1 MRPLPAKQE
10 QAQEEKRTLFSG
22 FRSSL
27 IIIILLLAFALRL
40 YQLEGQSM
48 WSDEGL
54 SLYRLRQP
62 VSLILQN
69 SIVVDG
75 INGRD
80 TNPPL
85 YFLLLHGWRAL
96 AGETIFAL
104 RYGGVLLA
112 LLAVPLFYRLGR
124 LLLPYRA
131 ALLATFLLAIS
142 PFHIWQ
148 SQELRNY
155 GLLITLN
162 LLATYA
168 LFCFARRRTWR
179 WLLLWATA
187 VLAGIY
193 THYFGFFIA
202 AYGAAALLFLALY
215 QWRAN
220 LLRLARQHRR
230 WLLAIGA
237 GGAGVLLLLLPA
249 LLVALERFRAG
260 QQVDFAYIPA
270 ATVAHHAFSAFAV
283 GIDRSLSH
291 PWHLIGAALL
301 LALGG
306 AVWLWRRHWPTAV
319 LLLGYQVIPLALLQL
334 LSLLN
339 PLYNGTRH
347 LLIGLPPFLLL
358 LAAGAALPINPVRST
373 SPSRSASFAYGA
385 ANFWQKAKPLLW
397 LLRGGLLITAVAIQL
412 NNLHNQFH
420 DPQFVRDDVRG
431 AAHYLTRHARANDLI
446 VLHDTL
452 IGFTFDYYYSGAA
465 PWRAI
470 PLYGQTDVAAAQAE
484 LAQAGAQVGQQGGR
498 LWLLA
503 EPLPRTSFPR
513 RALLEWIRQQWP
525 QLWAHQFP
533 HMWLSVRLEAYA
545 PQPLL
550 TELPPQAAP
559 LDVAFANGLALRG
572 IEQSESWQAGEDVWL
587 RLFYTR
593 QEAMTADLLILSWRL
608 RDQNGVVWAQLN
620 QVLWPTFPP
629 HRWPQ
634 GALVMHDLPLALP
647 VGLPPGTYELAL
659 RLTTL
664 DGETIGLA
672 DGRIEA
678 SPGVVQV
685 TAGAANPPLAQLPAM
700 TRQTADLGPLRLLG
714 YRLPALELRP
724 GHVLPL
730 DLFWQARRAPREDYQ
745 LRLRLTDGAGTVL
758 QEALMP
764 LSRADYPT
772 SLWAA
777 GEVVQGRGELLVP
790 GTAVADDTL
799 LRLAVVRANGR
810 VVGRELT
817 LNERPTI
824 VPWPLQTD
832 LPPIPQPLDAQF
844 GAGQIR
850 LHGYA
855 LDPPMLMPGNWQALT
870 LIWQAQQAIGENWL
884 VFVHLSDAQEQVVA
898 QADGIPVQG
907 TRLTVSWRASEVLL
921 DERALFVP
929 AELPPGAYTLWVGL
943 YDPETGARL
952 AVSGAN
958 ADVANGRVRLATFTW
973 GGR

>member
-1 MRPLPAKQE
+1 MHPLLAKRE
-10 QAQEEKRTLFSG
+10 QEEKRTFFSG
-22 FRSSL
+22 SRSFL
-27 IIIILLLAFALRL
+27 ILVILLLSFALRL

-69 SIVVDG
+69 SIVVDE

-96 AGETIFAL
+96 TGETIFAL

-131 ALLATFLLAIS
+131 ALLAAVLLAIS

-168 LFCFARRRTWR
+168 LFCFARRYTWC

-202 AYGAAALLFLALY
+202 AYGAVALLFLALY

-220 LLRLARQHRR
+220 LLRLVRQHWR
-230 WLLAIGA
+230 WLLAISA

-260 QQVDFAYIPA
+260 RQVDFAYIPA

-291 PWHLIGAALL
+291 PWQLIGAALL

-306 AVWLWRRHWPTAV
+306 AMLLWRRHWPTAV

-358 LAAGAALPINPVRST
+358 LAAGATLPAPRL
-373 SPSRSASFAYGA
+373 RSAVGGQPSAVILAGIA
-385 ANFWQKAKPLLW
+385 HLTP

-412 NNLHNQFH
+412 NNLHKQFH

-431 AAHYLTRHARANDLI
+431 AALYLNQHAHANDLI

-470 PLYGQTDVAAAQAE
+470 PLYGQMDVAAAQAE
-484 LAQAGAQVGQQGGR
+484 LAQAAAQVGQQGGR
-498 LWLLA
+498 LWLLT
-503 EPLPRTSFPR
+503 EPLPRTGFPR
-513 RALLEWIRQQWP
+513 RALLEWSRQQWP
-525 QLWAHQFP
+525 QLWARQFP

-550 TELPPQAAP
+550 AELPPQAAP
-559 LDVAFANGLALRG
+559 LNVAFANGLALRG
-572 IEQSESWQAGEDVWL
+572 IEQIETWQAGRDVWL
-587 RLFYTR
+587 RLFGTR
-593 QEAMTADLLILSWRL
+593 QKAMTADSLILSWRL
-608 RDQNGVVWAQLN
+608 LDQNGVVWAQLD

-647 VGLPPGTYELAL
+647 VGLPPGAYELAL

-664 DGETIGLA
+664 DGETIGLT

-678 SPGVVQV
+678 SSGVVQV
-685 TAGAANPPLAQLPAM
+685 VAAAANPPAAHWPLM
-700 TRQTADLGPLRLLG
+700 TRQTANLGPLRLLG
-714 YRLPALELRP
+714 YRLPALALRP

-730 DLFWQARRAPREDYQ
+730 DLFWQAQRAPREDYQ

-772 SLWAA
+772 SLWTA

-870 LIWQAQQAIGENWL
+870 LIWQAQQDIGDNWL

-907 TRLTVSWRASEVLL
+907 TRLTVSWRAEEVLR

-929 AELPPGAYTLWVGL
+929 AELPPGTYTLWVGL

-958 ADVANGRVRLATFTW
+958 ADVANGRVRLATFAW
-973 GGR
+973 GGQ

>member
-1 MRPLPAKQE
+1 MRSLLAKQK
-10 QAQEEKRTLFSG
+10 QKRGKEPHYASTST
-22 FRSSL
+22 SIS
-27 IIIILLLAFALRL
+27 ISISILLLAFALRL

-69 SIVVDG
+69 SIIVDG

-96 AGETIFAL
+96 TGESLFAL

-112 LLAVPLFYRLGR
+112 LLAVPLFYRVGR
-124 LLLPYRA
+124 LFMPRRA

-168 LFCFARRRTWR
+168 LFRFAQGHAWR
-179 WLLLWATA
+179 WLLLWVTA
-187 VLAGIY
+187 VLLGSY

-202 AYGAAALLFLALY
+202 AYGAAALLFLALC
-215 QWRAN
+215 QWRAS
-220 LLRLARQHRR
+220 LLQLARQQWR
-230 WLLAIGA
+230 WLLAAGA
-237 GGAGVLLLLLPA
+237 GALLLLPA

-270 ATVAHHAFSAFAV
+270 ATVAHHALSAFAV
-283 GIDRSLSH
+283 GISPILSH

-301 LALGG
+301 LALLGVVLL
-306 AVWLWRRHWPTAV
+306 ARRHWPTAV
-319 LLLGYQVIPLALLQL
+319 LLLSYQLIPLALLQL
-334 LSLLN
+334 LSLFN

-358 LAAGAALPINPVRST
+358 LAAGAALPMPALRQT
-373 SPSRSASFAYGA
+373 FSFS
-385 ANFWQKAKPLLW
+385 QEVERLIR
-397 LLRGGLLITAVAIQL
+397 LLRAGVLITAVAIQL
-412 NNLHNQFH
+412 NALHNQFH
-420 DPQFVRDDVRG
+420 APQFVRDDVRG
-431 AAHYLTRHARANDLI
+431 AALYLTQHARANDLI

-452 IGFTFDYYYSGAA
+452 IGFTFDYYYQGAA

-470 PLYGQTDVAAAQAE
+470 PLYGQMDVAAAQAE
-484 LAQAGAQVGQQGGR
+484 LAQAGAQIGQQGGR

-503 EPLPRTSFPR
+503 EPLPRTGFPR
-513 RALLEWIRQQWP
+513 RTLLEWARQQWP
-525 QLWAHQFP
+525 LLWARQFP

-545 PQPLL
+545 PQPVLAQ
-550 TELPPQAAP
+550 LPPQATP

-572 IEQSESWQAGEDVWL
+572 LEQKETWQAGEDVWL
-587 RLFYTR
+587 RLFWSR
-593 QEAMTADLLILSWRL
+593 QAEVEANLLMLSWRL
-608 RDQNGVVWAQLN
+608 TGPDGAVWAQLD
-620 QVLWPTFPP
+620 QPLWPDYPP
-629 HRWPQ
+629 HRWPS
-634 GALVMHDLPLALP
+634 GALVMRDLPLALP
-647 VGLPPGTYELAL
+647 VGLPPGAYDLTL

-664 DGETIGLA
+664 EGETIGLA

-678 SPGVVQV
+678 SSGTVQM
-685 TAGAANPPLAQLPAM
+685 TAGAANPPARQLPPM

-730 DLFWQARRAPREDYQ
+730 DLFWQAQRAPREAYH
-745 LRLRLTDGAGTVL
+745 LRLRLTDGAGAVL
-758 QEALMP
+758 QEAIMP
-764 LSRADYPT
+764 LTRADYPT
-772 SLWAA
+772 ALWQA

-790 GTAVADDTL
+790 GTAVADDSL
-799 LRLAVVRANGR
+799 LRLALITPQGR
-810 VVGRELT
+810 VVGREIT
-817 LNERPTI
+817 LNQRPTI
-824 VPWPLQTD
+824 VPWPLQTE

-844 GAGQIR
+844 GAAQVR

-855 LDPPMLMPGNWQALT
+855 LEPPTPTPGNWQALT
-870 LIWQAQQAIGENWL
+870 LIWQAQQNISENWL
-884 VFVHLSDAQEQVVA
+884 VFVHLSNAQEQVVA
-898 QADGIPVQG
+898 QTDGIPVQG
-907 TRLTVSWRASEVLL
+907 TRLTVSWRAAEVLL

-929 AELPPGAYTLWVGL
+929 ADLPPGAYTLWVGL

-952 AVSGAN
+952 PVSGAD
-958 ADVANGRVRLATFTW
+958 ADVANGRVRLATFRW
-973 GGR
+973 GEP